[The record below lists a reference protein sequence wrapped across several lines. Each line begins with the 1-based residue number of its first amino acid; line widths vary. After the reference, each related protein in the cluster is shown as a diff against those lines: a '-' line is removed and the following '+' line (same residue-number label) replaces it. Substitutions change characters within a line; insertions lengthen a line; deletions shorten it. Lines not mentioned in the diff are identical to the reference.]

1 MPESN
6 WSGYSRT
13 KSPGT
18 CGSAKTNN
26 QPPTITSIKKCIV
39 TTDPQQAVAEK
50 LDYLVG
56 TLEATYGLQTRYS
69 TKSAVDQII
78 ATTLSQRTNYADEK
92 QAYDNLLEKF
102 GDWDGVAD
110 ASVEEIEACIQ
121 TSRWPEVK
129 APRIK
134 EILNIIRDTYG
145 EMDMQFLKGLPVAE
159 AQELLMK
166 LPGVGH
172 KTSTF
177 VLLFSLRRPALPVDT
192 HVHRVSTRFGILPPK
207 ITQAKSHKALLDMLP
222 QDADE
227 LLNFHKLLFKHGQR
241 VCTYSHPK
249 CEKCVVAEHCTY
261 YREKT
266 NT

>member
-1 MPESN
+1 M
-6 WSGYSRT
+6 
-13 KSPGT
+13 
-18 CGSAKTNN
+18 
-26 QPPTITSIKKCIV
+26 QP
-39 TTDPQQAVAEK
+39 TTQQTAPAN
-50 LDYLVG
+50 LDYLIE
-56 TLEATYGLQTRYS
+56 TLQAEYGRQTRYS

-92 QAYDNLLEKF
+92 AAYDKLLATY
-102 GDWDGVAD
+102 GDWEGVA
-110 ASVEEIEACIQ
+110 AAPVAGIEECIQ

-134 EILNIIRDTYG
+134 ELLNIIKEEYG
-145 EMDMQFLKGLPVAE
+145 EMKMDFLKEMPVDE
-159 AQELLMK
+159 AQKLLMK
-166 LPGVGH
+166 LPGVGF
-172 KTSTF
+172 KTATF

-241 VCTYSHPK
+241 VCTYSYPK
-249 CEKCVVAEHCTY
+249 CSKCVVAERCDY
-261 YREKT
+261 YLAKKKD
-266 NT
+266 